1 MKFDCLKDCRAVCF
15 VAGAAAAV
23 VGKKIL
29 TSPKTREICVS
40 GLAKGMMLRQEAEE
54 AFKNMREDAEDLCC
68 EAQQKASSEDEA
80 DEV

>member
-1 MKFDCLKDCRAVCF
+1 MKFDCLKNCKTICF
-15 VAGAAAAV
+15 AAGAAAVV

-40 GLAKGMMLRQEAEE
+40 GLAKGMKLRQDAEE
-54 AFKNMREDAEDLCC
+54 AFKNVREDAEDLCY
-68 EAQQKASSEDEA
+68 EAQRKANAEDVV